1 MKIVT
6 QEDNCKMPVVIAEE
20 VLFDPFPTLKGLGLL
35 LLIIIN
41 STALRRPRVIA
52 MTIMV

>member
-1 MKIVT
+1 MKMIT
-6 QEDNCKMPVVIAEE
+6 QEDNCRMPVVIAEG

-41 STALRRPRVIA
+41 STALRRLRVVAI
-52 MTIMV
+52 T